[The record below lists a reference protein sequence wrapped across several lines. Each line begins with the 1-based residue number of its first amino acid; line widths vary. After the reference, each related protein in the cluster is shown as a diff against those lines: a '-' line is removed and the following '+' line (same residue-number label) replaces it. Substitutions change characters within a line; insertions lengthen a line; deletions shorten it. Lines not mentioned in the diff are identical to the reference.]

1 MGTHPIFESDFDC
14 LTEKKMEIIELK
26 HGNSSAQIYAFGAT
40 VTSWKQNG
48 KEKLFLSSTAKLD
61 GTKAIRGGIPV
72 VFPNFGPWKLGP
84 QHGFARISSWTV
96 DQKGDDFVI
105 FTLSDNDETRKM
117 WDYKFELRYTVRISD
132 NSLYTILTVKNTDV
146 KEFDFTALLHTYFMV
161 ENIASL
167 NITGLEHATGH
178 DQLTNS
184 ACSGPEK
191 ITIDQNVDSIFK
203 NTDKEI
209 NIVSDHGKV
218 TLYRKDLPDV
228 VVWNPWVEKAKGMGD
243 FDDEGYKSMVC
254 VEPGY
259 VADRK
264 VLSPG
269 QEWTGSQW
277 MTS

>member
-1 MGTHPIFESDFDC
+1 
-14 LTEKKMEIIELK
+14 MEIIELK

-105 FTLSDNDETRKM
+105 FTLSDNEETRKM

-161 ENIASL
+161 ENISSL
-167 NITGLEHATGH
+167 NITGLEHVTGH

-191 ITIDQNVDSIFK
+191 ITIGQNVDSIFK